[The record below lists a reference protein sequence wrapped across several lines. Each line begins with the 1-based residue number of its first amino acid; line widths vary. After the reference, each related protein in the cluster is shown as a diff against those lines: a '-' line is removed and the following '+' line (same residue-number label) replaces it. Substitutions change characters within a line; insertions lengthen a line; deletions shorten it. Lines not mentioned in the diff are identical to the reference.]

1 MGLDWKRLG
10 EEGVLSVAWK
20 LEFMGVH
27 GTGERELWLVWLTLS
42 TKSMVDVTYFFFFFF
57 FFRGGGGGGNGAGGK
72 FMDIIY

>member
-20 LEFMGVH
+20 LEFMGLH
-27 GTGERELWLVWLTLS
+27 GTGERELWVVWLTLS
-42 TKSMVDVTYFFFFFF
+42 TKSMEDVTDFFFFFF
-57 FFRGGGGGGNGAGGK
+57 FWGGGGRGRGGK